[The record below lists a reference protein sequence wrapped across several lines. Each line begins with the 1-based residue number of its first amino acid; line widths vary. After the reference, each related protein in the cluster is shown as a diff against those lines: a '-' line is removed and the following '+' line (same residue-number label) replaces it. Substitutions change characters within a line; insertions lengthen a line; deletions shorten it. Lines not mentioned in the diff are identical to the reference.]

1 MNFKKLVLT
10 ASFIATTAV
19 AGTIATAARADTFN
33 VYTGYADSLRPTGF
47 FPTPWLGN
55 AGVVSQSAANQS
67 DFDSGAVRIQNTGST
82 AITVSNFTVTLYGG
96 ATFAFWNP
104 LTIGAGQNGI
114 FAATFPDN
122 FDSSDFSGNGGPV
135 GGIQASDPGSNGIG
149 GCSSTAAT
157 LATAGL
163 TAYCAA
169 RTPTVSF
176 DTGAGH
182 FSFSDNGHILDTGFY
197 DFVNNNVD
205 GNESINW
212 NDIGGAANRGGT
224 VPEPTTW
231 ALMIGGFGIA
241 GAALRRRR
249 SAVAA

>member
-1 MNFKKLVLT
+1 MNLKKLVLT

-19 AGTIATAARADTFN
+19 AGTLATTARADTFN

-47 FPTPWLGN
+47 FPTPWLAGP
-55 AGVVSQSAANQS
+55 GVVSQSAANQA
-67 DFDSGAVRIQNTGST
+67 DFDSGAIRILNTGAS
-82 AITVSNFTVTLYGG
+82 AITVSNFTVSLYGG
-96 ATFAFWNP
+96 YTFALWNP

-114 FAATFPDN
+114 FTATVPDN
-122 FDSSDFSGNGGPV
+122 FDSSDYSGNGGPP
-135 GGIQASDPGSNGIG
+135 GGIQASQSGSNGIG

-157 LATAGL
+157 LAGAGL

-176 DTGAGH
+176 DIGANH
-182 FSFSDNGHILDTGFY
+182 FSFTDNGHILDTGFY

-205 GNESINW
+205 QNESINW
-212 NDIGGAANRGGT
+212 NQIGEGANRGGT

-231 ALMIGGFGIA
+231 ALMIGGFGLA